1 MPATPTVFRGIRSN
15 DYQSRPFRAYKQYT
29 ITNASTSVT
38 QYNAIYTGNRVD
50 VNDTAAVYPL
60 NSDGTNQHTVWDT
73 IDHRYYRYPYDPARS
88 HELTN
93 RSTVEKHLDV
103 SASIVSIPYLDVG
116 ERIKPGS
123 VSITATPVNT
133 SITLRDDSNGNLR
146 DPLIDTSSFASS
158 SRNVFYMS
166 FNDEFRRFPT
176 GLGTYTTGSFKYI
189 LNGTEHNDA
198 SIQGIRLINGVTATN
213 TSASIG
219 NAAEFPDNTYIRIPH
234 NDLFNKLQRCDDWT
248 LSFWHRDRVGVSD
261 SNLLSFI
268 INKHGVTRERY
279 ITDNG
284 TFDYRDLNI
293 TGTNESNL
301 YFQRPEFWKTRTPIA
316 LYIKHEIAES
326 QKRLIYIASDGT
338 QTSVISGS
346 FANDGQWHHM
356 CIRNSASICELFIDT
371 VASAY
376 SGSLPNNN
384 TATSADI
391 MIGAENPESDPWAG
405 ASTIYGLA
413 EMRLYDYAVSNANI
427 QSLANRHFLSA
438 SCLQTNVVG
447 NVFYRNGHAVVST
460 PLPRYN
466 SGSGFFGNTWSM
478 TYKGQHTIY
487 ENEVLVRV
495 PADQLNVSMNPSAT
509 YRPSTGDNNAC
520 NTDSVADSKLTP
532 GELRKPM
539 FVSGSVYP
547 YITTIGLYNDNGEML
562 AVGKLASPVQKRD
575 DVDMNF
581 IVRWDY

>member
-29 ITNASTSVT
+29 ITNSSTSVT

-50 VNDTAAVYPL
+50 VNDTAAIYPL

-88 HELTN
+88 HELTDQ
-93 RSTVEKHLDV
+93 STVEKHLDV
-103 SASIVSIPYLDVG
+103 SASIISIPYLDVG

-123 VSITATPVNT
+123 VSLTSTPVNT
-133 SITLRDDSNGNLR
+133 SITLRDDSYGNLR
-146 DPLIDTSSFASS
+146 DSSIDTSSFASS
-158 SRNVFYMS
+158 SKNVFYLS
-166 FNDEFRRFPT
+166 FNDEFRRFPNR
-176 GLGTYTTGSFKYI
+176 LGTYSTSNISYE
-189 LNGTEHNDA
+189 LNGQTHNDA
-198 SIQGIRLINGVTATN
+198 IIDGGELVEGITATDSN
-213 TSASIG
+213 NAIG
-219 NAAEFPDNTYIRIPH
+219 LGVKLADNKYIRIPH
-234 NDLFNKLQRCDDWT
+234 TDVFNKLQRCDDWT
-248 LSFWHRDRVGVSD
+248 LSFWYKTGEYGD
-261 SNLLSFI
+261 SVVTYLL
-268 INKHGVTRERY
+268 NKHGVTKERY
-279 ITDNG
+279 QTADGVYDIRDNE
-284 TFDYRDLNI
+284 TLAANQSLLFAK
-293 TGTNESNL
+293 NL
-301 YFQRPEFWKTRTPIA
+301 TSWKARTPIS
-316 LYIKHEIAES
+316 LYHISWPSPPYKEIVLVS
-326 QKRLIYIASDGT
+326 SDGT
-338 QTSVISGS
+338 NTTILSGS
-346 FANDGQWHHM
+346 YDFDYEWHHI
-356 CIRNSASICELFIDT
+356 CIRNSAETCELFIDSI
-371 VASAY
+371 ASTN
-376 SGSLPNNN
+376 SGSLPAGN
-384 TATSADI
+384 TSTNADV
-391 MIGAENPESDPWAG
+391 MIGAESPNSDPYDNI
-405 ASTIYGLA
+405 SEIDGLA
-413 EMRLYDYAVSNANI
+413 ELRLYDYAVSNDGI
-427 QSLANRHFLSA
+427 SSLANRHFISA

-447 NVFYRNGHAVVST
+447 NVFYRNGQAVVST

-539 FVSGSVYP
+539 FISGSVYP